1 MIALK
6 KNISLKN
13 PDSISIK
20 QNEIQN
26 LFGQGASPQQ
36 GWQGH
41 GHPNPSSKD
50 NLESNK
56 SRFA

>member
-6 KNISLKN
+6 KHISLKN

-36 GWQGH
+36 GWQGSWPPQSILQ
-41 GHPNPSSKD
+41 G
-50 NLESNK
+50 
-56 SRFA
+56 